1 MGGMGRRILIVD
13 DEESLLFAF
22 TSYFEAEGFQM
33 VCAREREE
41 AEALLVHDH
50 FDIVIIDLGL
60 TGVHGKEG
68 FELIKAA
75 KEYSPDASVLLM
87 TANATKSIEA
97 ESYRLGAKAFLQKP
111 IALKEIADVISQL

>member
-1 MGGMGRRILIVD
+1 MGRRILIID

-22 TSYFEAEGFQM
+22 KSYFENEGYQV

-41 AEALLVHDH
+41 AEALLVHDN
-50 FDIVIIDLGL
+50 FDIIIIDLGL

-68 FELIKAA
+68 FELIKTA
-75 KEYSPDASVLLM
+75 KKYSPVASVLLM
-87 TANATKSIEA
+87 TANATKRIEE

-111 IALKEIADVISQL
+111 MALKEIADVVSQL